1 MDEHTKSVQET
12 TLDLTKI
19 IETALKIPGVKV
31 SREGFLRE
39 QFKNCT
45 PDEINNI
52 LEKGPVE
59 AGFSNEELKKK
70 AIRLIKEKTAI
81 ATGGSFL
88 AGIPGGIAMAVTL
101 PADIVQFYCVAL
113 SMAQGLVYLYGERDI
128 WCENAADSDHVTNQ
142 LILYCGVM
150 LGAAGADAAV
160 RVMSAA
166 LAKQALK
173 KLPQMALT
181 KTLYYPVIKSTLK
194 FFGLSITKSSFA
206 KGVSK
211 ALPVVGGVVS
221 GGITLASMYPMGK
234 RLMKVLDEAHF
245 DYTQEEFD
253 ADMQVIEACEADE
266 PDPNEEIYKQIENAR
281 KMLDNGIISEAGFA
295 EIERKLIEKIQ

>member
-1 MDEHTKSVQET
+1 MDEKKSIQEK
-12 TLDLTKI
+12 TLDLTAI

-31 SREGFLRE
+31 SREAFLQE
-39 QFKNCT
+39 QFKT
-45 PDEINNI
+45 YPQDVVEHI
-52 LEKGPVE
+52 LEDGTIE
-59 AGFSNEELKKK
+59 AGISKEELQKK
-70 AIRLIKEKTAI
+70 ALRIIKERTAL

-88 AGIPGGIAMAVTL
+88 AGIPGGIAMAATL

-113 SMAQGLVYLYGERDI
+113 RMAQELVYLYGERDI

-266 PDPNEEIYKQIENAR
+266 PDSNEEIYKQIENAR
-281 KMLDNGIISEAGFA
+281 KMLNNGIISEAGFA

>member
-1 MDEHTKSVQET
+1 MDEKKSIKET
-12 TLDLTKI
+12 AVDLKSI

-31 SREGFLRE
+31 SREAFLRE
-39 QFKNCT
+39 QFKNYSS
-45 PDEINNI
+45 DVIN
-52 LEKGPVE
+52 LVVERGPVE
-59 AGFSNEELKKK
+59 AGFSNEELQKK
-70 AIRLIKEKTAI
+70 AIRFIKEKTAV

-113 SMAQGLVYLYGERDI
+113 SMAQGLVYLYGEQDI
-128 WCENAADSDHVTNQ
+128 WCENATDSDHVTNQ

-181 KTLYYPVIKSTLK
+181 KTFYYPIIKSTLK

-245 DYTQEEFD
+245 DYTQEEFE
-253 ADMQVIEACEADE
+253 ADMKVLKGSGAEDTNH
-266 PDPNEEIYKQIENAR
+266 NEEIYRQIENAR
-281 KMLDNGIISEAGFA
+281 KMLENGIITEAGYA